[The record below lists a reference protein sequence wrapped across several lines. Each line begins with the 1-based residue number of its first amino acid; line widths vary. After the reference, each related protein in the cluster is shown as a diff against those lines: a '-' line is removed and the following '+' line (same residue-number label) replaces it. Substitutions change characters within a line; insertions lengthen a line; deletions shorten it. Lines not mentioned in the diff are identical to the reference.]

1 MRIEIDEIKMKMIK
15 LRGKIKA
22 RETRGGRWKKKKLAM
37 GSWDEIQSVK
47 KNESVAKR

>member
-1 MRIEIDEIKMKMIK
+1 MYEIKMKMIK

-37 GSWDEIQSVK
+37 DSWDEIQSVK

>member
-1 MRIEIDEIKMKMIK
+1 MYEIKMKMIK

-22 RETRGGRWKKKKLAM
+22 REIRGGRWKKKKLAM

-47 KNESVAKR
+47 KMKVLLKDDI